1 MATLDIIGSFV
12 LGGLLLITVLN
23 LETTLVET
31 SYRNTLQLITQES
44 LAELVDLIQYDF
56 RKMGYGVPDPTTS
69 IRTMR
74 SDEIEFLAD
83 VDEDGTIDTVRYAV
97 SDTSLARM
105 TPNPN
110 DRLLYRQINGQPR
123 EGDAWGVTELEFKY
137 FDANGRETSVPSLV
151 RAVQVSL
158 TLESPYALGD
168 EFIAVSWKGLFR
180 PKNLPH

>member
-1 MATLDIIGSFV
+1 
-12 LGGLLLITVLN
+12 
-23 LETTLVET
+23 
-31 SYRNTLQLITQES
+31 
-44 LAELVDLIQYDF
+44 
-56 RKMGYGVPDPTTS
+56 
-69 IRTMR
+69 MR

-83 VDEDGTIDTVRYAV
+83 VDEDGTIDTVRYAI
-97 SDTSLARM
+97 SDTSLAHM

-110 DRLLYRQINGQPR
+110 DRLLYRQINGQPQ
-123 EGDAWGVTELEFKY
+123 EGDAWGVTELEFRY
-137 FDANGRETSVPSLV
+137 FDANGGETSVPSLV